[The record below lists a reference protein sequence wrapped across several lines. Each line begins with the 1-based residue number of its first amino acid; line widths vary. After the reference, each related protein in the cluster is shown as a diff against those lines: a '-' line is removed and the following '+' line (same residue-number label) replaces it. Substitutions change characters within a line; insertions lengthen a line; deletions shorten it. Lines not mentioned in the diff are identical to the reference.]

1 MLQLIL
7 FGIVG
12 YVILYFLAKLR
23 IFPSITAVFPFINF
37 VLLTILVIFIAIKS
51 GLLRFI
57 AMIIGVIVTLIKDA
71 FSTLF

>member
-1 MLQLIL
+1 MLQLFL
-7 FGIVG
+7 FGIVA

-23 IFPSITAVFPFINF
+23 IFPAITAVFPFINF
-37 VLLTILVIFIAIKS
+37 VLLTIVVIFIVIKS
-51 GLLRFI
+51 GLIRAI